1 MTDLAKLP
9 VTVITGFLGSGKT
22 TLVSQLMQNPG
33 GKRLAVVVNEF
44 GDVGVD
50 GDILK
55 SCAIPDCPAENIME
69 LANGCICCTVA
80 DDFIPTI
87 EALMALDPRPDHIL
101 IETSG
106 LALPKPLLKAF
117 DWPDIRSKI
126 TVDGVIALADAEA
139 VAAGRF
145 APDVAAVDAQRA
157 ADESIDHETPLS
169 EVFEDQ
175 ISCADII
182 LLTKPDLAGPEGV
195 AKAKEIIAAEAP
207 RPLPVVEVAEG
218 VVDPR
223 VILGLEAAAEDDM
236 DARPSHHDGHDDH
249 EHDDFESIVV
259 DIPELAETV
268 LPFALTVRIPCH
280 EQDRRPAFIDG
291 KGRTGNP
298 GPQARRRFNR
308 KGKIG
313 LVRCAVPAQ
322 QPEAP
327 AFVQM
332 AGVSGA
338 VPDGRAFDAFGFPVP
353 VRIEITAIDRR
364 AGDQNLVVDEFQRYL
379 ADRRADRQALSR
391 CRSFPIRIA
400 QGFQMSMGNGLRL
413 CRPVDHRQTP
423 VRVRIEKPAGNIRI
437 ERPATCHHPLG
448 GIRQPGLK
456 QALDDHRRNQQP
468 RGAGFFRQP
477 GNGVRRHLVVA
488 AQVPVRHHRSAAMAD
503 ACQDK
508 GGKGDNIGLN
518 AFIRGNQRCQRHVL
532 RTHQAV

>member
-1 MTDLAKLP
+1 MANLNKVP

-22 TLVSQLMQNPG
+22 TLVRHLMQNPQ
-33 GKRLAVVVNEF
+33 GKRLAIVVNEF

-50 GDILK
+50 GEILK

-87 EALMALDPRPDHIL
+87 EALMALDPQPEHIL

-145 APDVAAVDAQRA
+145 APDVAAVDAQRI

-195 AKAKEIIAAEAP
+195 AKAKAIIAAETP

-223 VILGLEAAAEDDM
+223 VLLGLEAAAEDDI

-249 EHDDFESIVV
+249 EHDDFESVII
-259 DIPELAETV
+259 DIPEVT
-268 LPFALTVRIPCH
+268 
-280 EQDRRPAFIDG
+280 DPAD
-291 KGRTGNP
+291 
-298 GPQARRRFNR
+298 
-308 KGKIG
+308 
-313 LVRCAVPAQ
+313 LVA
-322 QPEAP
+322 
-327 AFVQM
+327 
-332 AGVSGA
+332 
-338 VPDGRAFDAFGFPVP
+338 
-353 VRIEITAIDRR
+353 RIEAMAKSQNILRVKGYAAVQGKPMRLLVQAVGARVRHQFDRPWGSNEHRQGRLVVIAEHDDVNATAIRD
-364 AGDQNLVVDEFQRYL
+364 ALVQ
-379 ADRRADRQALSR
+379 
-391 CRSFPIRIA
+391 
-400 QGFQMSMGNGLRL
+400 
-413 CRPVDHRQTP
+413 
-423 VRVRIEKPAGNIRI
+423 PA
-437 ERPATCHHPLG
+437 AT
-448 GIRQPGLK
+448 
-456 QALDDHRRNQQP
+456 
-468 RGAGFFRQP
+468 
-477 GNGVRRHLVVA
+477 A
-488 AQVPVRHHRSAAMAD
+488 AE
-503 ACQDK
+503 
-508 GGKGDNIGLN
+508 
-518 AFIRGNQRCQRHVL
+518 
-532 RTHQAV
+532 

>member
-22 TLVSQLMQNPG
+22 TLVRHLMQNPG
-33 GKRLAVVVNEF
+33 GRRLAVVVNEF

-50 GDILK
+50 GEILK

-145 APDVAAVDAQRA
+145 APDVARVDAQRL
-157 ADESIDHETPLS
+157 ADDSIDHETPLS

-195 AKAKEIIAAEAP
+195 AKAKEVIAAEAP

-236 DARPSHHDGHDDH
+236 HARPSHHDDHDDH
-249 EHDDFESIVV
+249 EHDDFESVV
-259 DIPELAETV
+259 IDLPELADPADLVSRIEDLANSQNILRV
-268 LPFALTVRIPCH
+268 KGYASVAGKPMRLLVQAVGARVRH
-280 EQDRRPAFIDG
+280 QYDRPW
-291 KGRTGNP
+291 KPNE
-298 GPQARRRFNR
+298 ARRGR
-308 KGKIG
+308 
-313 LVRCAVPAQ
+313 LVVIAEHDDVNVDAIRAVL
-322 QPEAP
+322 AP
-327 AFVQM
+327 A
-332 AGVSGA
+332 
-338 VPDGRAFDAFGFPVP
+338 
-353 VRIEITAIDRR
+353 E
-364 AGDQNLVVDEFQRYL
+364 
-379 ADRRADRQALSR
+379 
-391 CRSFPIRIA
+391 
-400 QGFQMSMGNGLRL
+400 
-413 CRPVDHRQTP
+413 
-423 VRVRIEKPAGNIRI
+423 
-437 ERPATCHHPLG
+437 
-448 GIRQPGLK
+448 
-456 QALDDHRRNQQP
+456 
-468 RGAGFFRQP
+468 
-477 GNGVRRHLVVA
+477 A
-488 AQVPVRHHRSAAMAD
+488 AE
-503 ACQDK
+503 
-508 GGKGDNIGLN
+508 
-518 AFIRGNQRCQRHVL
+518 
-532 RTHQAV
+532 